1 MPSAATNKVNS
12 QNIIDAIQ
20 VMFPDPCVVEIRA
33 PKAGKHGTIAGYFEL
48 PQHIDKMVAAIE
60 EISGDY
66 NVYWTINSV
75 NPDLLAR
82 ANNCIKPYTPNGGT
96 TDDKNIVKRNW
107 LAFDCDPV
115 RATGISSSA
124 EEKRAAKLLVSA
136 LRKWLTE
143 EMGWPEPVMAD
154 SGNGYHALGRID
166 QHNDDES
173 RDLLEAVLKAA
184 AHKFDN
190 EAVKIDTKLF
200 NASRILKAYGSM
212 AVKGDDMPERPHR
225 MSQMFT
231 PPAAIRVV
239 TKGQLA
245 AVAALAPTPEKKK
258 TKTSG
263 PEQDEGGGWTAEMVE
278 VGLSAAGVGF
288 KPPLSY
294 KGGLKWQH
302 QCFNNADHHC
312 PDAFTMLDKDGWV
325 SEKCS
330 HNSCGDGLNSAEWF
344 AKIEEMAGHEIEK
357 PRRKK
362 FDVRELLASVN
373 AESADSPPP
382 VAASEQ
388 HDRET
393 DCPAR
398 VFPLNEFGN
407 TERFEWRYGGKFL
420 HTDATGWLVYV
431 NGRWQRDKTSRAEQ
445 AVWDTIRLIKLEIQL
460 VDSDKAAEPIIGF
473 AASSECNKMMN
484 AILNLAAGRP
494 TFSRNY
500 ADFDQHPELFLCANG
515 TVNLDTGEF
524 CQFDPEHLLTKGS
537 NVKYDPVA
545 ACPQWEKFLFEV
557 MDEKAHMVAYLGRAG
572 GYSLSAFTGEQC
584 LFVPYGCGGT
594 GKGTFVNVLQGI
606 MGSYCQIADPEMLM
620 VKKGDS
626 GQPFELAGMEGAR
639 GLFASETEKGKTLA
653 LSKLKRMT
661 GQDPIRA
668 SYKGRDHYTFVPIW
682 KLWLA
687 TNDEPSANAEDDAF
701 WERVKVIPFNIKF
714 RNTERQIKDLH
725 IKLLAEESSGILNW
739 FLQGHR
745 EWKEGGLQHPE
756 EVNIAVKQWQDTE
769 DYLGRCLKERFA
781 PTTIP
786 GEYISKKDAYEVFGR
801 WSATSKEGDGISTKE
816 FTKQMRAKGFL
827 DKDVRRDGKTV
838 QVWMGLKSV
847 SSYGTTGEPEP
858 DQVW

>member
-1 MPSAATNKVNS
+1 M
-12 QNIIDAIQ
+12 
-20 VMFPDPCVVEIRA
+20 
-33 PKAGKHGTIAGYFEL
+33 
-48 PQHIDKMVAAIE
+48 
-60 EISGDY
+60 
-66 NVYWTINSV
+66 
-75 NPDLLAR
+75 
-82 ANNCIKPYTPNGGT
+82 
-96 TDDKNIVKRNW
+96 
-107 LAFDCDPV
+107 
-115 RATGISSSA
+115 
-124 EEKRAAKLLVSA
+124 
-136 LRKWLTE
+136 
-143 EMGWPEPVMAD
+143 
-154 SGNGYHALGRID
+154 
-166 QHNDDES
+166 
-173 RDLLEAVLKAA
+173 
-184 AHKFDN
+184 
-190 EAVKIDTKLF
+190 
-200 NASRILKAYGSM
+200 
-212 AVKGDDMPERPHR
+212 
-225 MSQMFT
+225 
-231 PPAAIRVV
+231 
-239 TKGQLA
+239 
-245 AVAALAPTPEKKK
+245 
-258 TKTSG
+258 
-263 PEQDEGGGWTAEMVE
+263 
-278 VGLSAAGVGF
+278 
-288 KPPLSY
+288 
-294 KGGLKWQH
+294 
-302 QCFNNADHHC
+302 
-312 PDAFTMLDKDGWV
+312 
-325 SEKCS
+325 
-330 HNSCGDGLNSAEWF
+330 
-344 AKIEEMAGHEIEK
+344 
-357 PRRKK
+357 
-362 FDVRELLASVN
+362 
-373 AESADSPPP
+373 
-382 VAASEQ
+382 
-388 HDRET
+388 
-393 DCPAR
+393 
-398 VFPLNEFGN
+398 
-407 TERFEWRYGGKFL
+407 
-420 HTDATGWLVYV
+420 

-473 AASSECNKMMN
+473 AANNECNKMMN

-515 TVNLDTGEF
+515 TVRLDTGEF
-524 CQFDPEHLLTKGS
+524 SQFDPNDLLTKGS
-537 NVKYDPVA
+537 DVKYDPVA

-584 LFVPYGCGGT
+584 LFVPYGRGGT

-668 SYKGRDHYTFVPIW
+668 SYRGRDHYTFVPFW

-714 RNTERQIKDLH
+714 RNTDRQIKDLH
-725 IKLLAEESSGILNW
+725 LKLLAEESSGILNW

-745 EWKEGGLQHPE
+745 QWKEGGLQHPE

-786 GEYISKKDAYEVFGR
+786 GEYISKKDAYDVFGR
-801 WSATSKEGDGISTKE
+801 WSATSKEGEGISTKE

-847 SSYGTTGEPEP
+847 SSYGTTGAPEP